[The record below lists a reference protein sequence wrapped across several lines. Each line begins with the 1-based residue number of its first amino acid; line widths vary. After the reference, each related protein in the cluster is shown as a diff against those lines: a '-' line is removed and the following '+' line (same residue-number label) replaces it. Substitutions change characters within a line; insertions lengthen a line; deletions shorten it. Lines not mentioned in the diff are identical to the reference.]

1 MLDIEKILFDKII
14 ENNKDKKILLCF
26 MQTDSNSKSI
36 KNKYY
41 NRIITD
47 NKITEIPVG
56 KNDIY
61 TGDKY

>member
-1 MLDIEKILFDKII
+1 MVDIEKVLFDKMI
-14 ENNKDKKILLCF
+14 ENNKDKKILLAF
-26 MQTDSNSKSI
+26 MQTDSNSNSI

-47 NKITEIPVG
+47 DKITEIPVG
-56 KNDIY
+56 KTDNY